1 MLGPKVTTHRSCF
14 DCEVCVSESYR
25 VQSDSGQ
32 DVYCTHPSLAERKR
46 IGDTNWE
53 TPDWCPAAIAAAPQ
67 FEAPEEVAPARYKG
81 SEHIVPLADCPMC
94 ASETDFVEIGGFW
107 TAECSECGLALCD
120 YSSRLDLCNDWNR
133 RAASQFIATEVNDA
147 MCERV
152 WDAVFRKVVSNEVMA
167 ELRHAALFLDAWRAE
182 LGPQLG
188 LVELRE
194 PVDTDCERMW
204 MRYDHDAPM
213 FASPAMYGRPMFAA
227 VSKWLKGEL

>member
-1 MLGPKVTTHRSCF
+1 MIGPKVTTQRSCF

-53 TPDWCPAAIAAAPQ
+53 TPDWCPAAITAAPQ
-67 FEAPEEVAPARYKG
+67 FIAPKV
-81 SEHIVPLADCPMC
+81 D
-94 ASETDFVEIGGFW
+94 
-107 TAECSECGLALCD
+107 
-120 YSSRLDLCNDWNR
+120 
-133 RAASQFIATEVNDA
+133 DA

-188 LVELRE
+188 LASADRIAELQTAITVRDTE
-194 PVDTDCERMW
+194 IARLETDLELARAEVSRLDQRVDGLRSAIEHGQAIRAI
-204 MRYDHDAPM
+204 DA
-213 FASPAMYGRPMFAA
+213 ARGGS
-227 VSKWLKGEL
+227 